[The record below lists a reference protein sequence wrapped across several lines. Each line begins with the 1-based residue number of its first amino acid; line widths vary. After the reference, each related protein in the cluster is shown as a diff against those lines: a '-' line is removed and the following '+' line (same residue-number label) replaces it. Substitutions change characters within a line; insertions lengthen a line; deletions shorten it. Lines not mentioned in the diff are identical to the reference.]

1 MSVVRVANAGGFWGD
16 DLEALRQ
23 QVTGGPIDFLT
34 LDSLAEITMA
44 ILEKM
49 RAKDPSAGWALDVIP
64 ALAGVLGDCLARGI
78 RIVANAGGVNP
89 AGAAA
94 ALERIARK
102 QGLSPRIAVVDGAA
116 LDAGGSHAAPRT
128 PGEVIHAGG
137 SHVAPRTP
145 GEVSAAGAPVVSA
158 YAYLGARPIAEALAR
173 GADVVVTGR
182 VADASLTLG
191 PLVATHGWRWDD
203 WDLLAAGTVAGHVLE
218 CGVQATGGN
227 LTDWRSVRGLA
238 RAGYP
243 IAWVDADGTAVI
255 TKHPDTGGAVTRATV
270 LEQLLY
276 EIGDPRAYATPDV
289 TADFTSIRLEDLG
302 GDRVRIAG
310 VRGAPPPPT
319 LKAGI
324 LVDAGWKAAGTY
336 LFGPPDA
343 REKAAAM
350 AEIAWERLGRAFEET
365 GTELG
370 PDTVRLAVR
379 DRDRAAVER
388 FSRRFVSLALSGP
401 PGVTIPG
408 GGRPPV
414 QEVYAFHPGAVSRD
428 AVRPTVTLD
437 GATWEVPASAAESL
451 ALPEP
456 PREELAEPS
465 GGSPVRLVDLA
476 FARSGDKGN
485 AANIG
490 VAARSESAWARLR
503 AGLTAERVRRALQD
517 TGVTRVTRYELPHLM
532 ALNFVLEEALGGGG
546 IVSLRSDP
554 QGKLLAQRLLDATF
568 PL

>member
-1 MSVVRVANAGGFWGD
+1 
-16 DLEALRQ
+16 
-23 QVTGGPIDFLT
+23 
-34 LDSLAEITMA
+34 
-44 ILEKM
+44 
-49 RAKDPSAGWALDVIP
+49 
-64 ALAGVLGDCLARGI
+64 
-78 RIVANAGGVNP
+78 
-89 AGAAA
+89 
-94 ALERIARK
+94 
-102 QGLSPRIAVVDGAA
+102 
-116 LDAGGSHAAPRT
+116 
-128 PGEVIHAGG
+128 
-137 SHVAPRTP
+137 
-145 GEVSAAGAPVVSA
+145 
-158 YAYLGARPIAEALAR
+158 
-173 GADVVVTGR
+173 
-182 VADASLTLG
+182 
-191 PLVATHGWRWDD
+191 
-203 WDLLAAGTVAGHVLE
+203 
-218 CGVQATGGN
+218 VQATGGN

-243 IAWVDADGTAVI
+243 IAEVDADGTAVI

-302 GDRVRIAG
+302 GDRVRITG
-310 VRGAPPPPT
+310 VRGVPPPPT
-319 LKAGI
+319 LKAGF

-365 GTELG
+365 GTEIG

-414 QEVYAFHPGAVSRD
+414 QEVYAFHADAVARD
-428 AVRPTVTLD
+428 AVCPTVTLD
-437 GATWEVPASAAESL
+437 GVTWEVPATAAECR

-456 PREELAEPS
+456 PPEALAEAS
-465 GGSPVRLVDLA
+465 EGSPVRLLDLA

-485 AANIG
+485 AANVG
-490 VAARSESAWARLR
+490 VAARSEAAWARLR
-503 AGLTAERVRRALQD
+503 AGLTAERVRRALED
-517 TGVTRVTRYELPHLM
+517 TGVTRVIRYELPGLM
-532 ALNFVLEEALGGGG
+532 ALNFVLEGALGGGG

-554 QGKLLAQRLLDATF
+554 QGKLLAQRLLDTTL